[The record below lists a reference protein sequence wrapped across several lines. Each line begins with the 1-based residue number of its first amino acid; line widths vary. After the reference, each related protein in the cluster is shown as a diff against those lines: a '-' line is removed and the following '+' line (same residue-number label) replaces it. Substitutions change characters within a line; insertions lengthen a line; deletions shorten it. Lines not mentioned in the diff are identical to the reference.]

1 MDDSKIKAQDVLEE
15 ASTIITG
22 KRQEIHGDKLV
33 NHINIGR
40 LWSAYLTNRFGK
52 ELFIRADMVAD
63 LFELAKVA
71 RRQAGDYNKDDYVDG
86 AGYAAISCELRQV
99 IEELKPTGQDGRP
112 RH

>member
-22 KRQEIHGDKLV
+22 KRQETHGDKLV

-52 ELFIRADMVAD
+52 ELFIRANEI
-63 LFELAKVA
+63 LIESLETFK
-71 RRQAGDYNKDDYVDG
+71 
-86 AGYAAISCELRQV
+86 
-99 IEELKPTGQDGRP
+99 EELNKTLDDEEQKLLHFKKRKTNA
-112 RH
+112 